1 MKTEGVPT
9 TEATSQYPPE
19 MERAGCRSL
28 ALQSRVGLAFQP
40 AAIVALAPASSL
52 FVRRPFLYVCI
63 LAGVAAS
70 SIVRGIFIQR
80 FDRLYD
86 RSPRGW
92 KIGYFGSVLVSTSLL
107 ATLIHVAIAESGLA
121 APGGF
126 AAIGVGA
133 AMATTGV
140 MYSLNRR
147 FTQLFIL
154 VLCVPVVAAE
164 LEAGH
169 GQLRTAFALSTV
181 AFAVYLFLVSRQQN
195 IERWAGLRSSHLL
208 SLRAAELERARNELG
223 VAHAELER
231 LVTERTEELERVS
244 EEYRTIFDNAHD
256 PILILTPEDE
266 IVLNVNRR
274 ACEVYG
280 LSREE
285 FIGMSLI
292 DISLVPER
300 GRRQIEETLEK
311 GVYLNFESRQYRKDG
326 SVMFLE
332 INASVIDYEG
342 RRAILSINRDVT
354 ERRRA
359 EEMRLAKEAA
369 ERADRAKTQFLAN
382 MSHEIRTP
390 MAGILGLSDL
400 LLKTHL
406 DGRQRRYTEL
416 IQSSAG
422 SLLGVIDDILDFA
435 RIEADKLTLEAVP
448 FRLPAMLAE
457 AVDLLRL
464 RAQSKGIALD
474 LTLDGE
480 LPDWCLGDPGR
491 LRQVVINLVGNAV
504 KFTDQGR
511 VEVRAENAAD
521 GRVRIT
527 VRDTGVGI
535 PKTVHDRLFTPFSQA
550 DSSTSRRFGGSGLGL
565 AITKRILGLMGG
577 EIGLASQPGEGSS
590 FWFTVAL
597 QRTPA
602 PAAEAPAEGSRGNAF
617 PPSSHRILVAED
629 NPVNQLVV
637 LEQLKSL
644 GFAATA
650 VSNGVEAVATLETAE
665 TPFDLVLMDCQMP
678 ELDGYE
684 TTRRI
689 RARDGERWQIPVV
702 ALTAHAMQGDREKCL
717 AAGMNDYI
725 AKPFR
730 VDSLRRILHRWLT
743 PGEDDAGATESRE
756 LAGRAEQEGR
766 EGKDAVSPDALE
778 RLRSLGRATGREVLF
793 EAVEAFRSRPHL
805 AGLKEVLASRDRRN
819 LELRAHSLKGSSGM
833 LGAER
838 LAGLC
843 AELERGAAVAD
854 LETCARQLT
863 AIEEEYDRVLA
874 ELLAAVGATPGV

>member
-1 MKTEGVPT
+1 
-9 TEATSQYPPE
+9 
-19 MERAGCRSL
+19 MERAGYRSL
-28 ALQSRVGLAFQP
+28 ALQSRVGLAFHP
-40 AAIVALAPASSL
+40 AAILALAPASS
-52 FVRRPFLYVCI
+52 FVTRHSFLYLCV

-70 SIVRGIFIQR
+70 SLVRGTFIRR
-80 FDRLYD
+80 FDRIYD
-86 RSPRGW
+86 RSPRRWRLGF
-92 KIGYFGSVLVSTSLL
+92 FGSVLASTALL
-107 ATLIHVAIAESGLA
+107 ATQIYVAIAESGLSS
-121 APGGF
+121 PGGF
-126 AAIGVGA
+126 VGIGVGA
-133 AMATTGV
+133 AMASTGT
-140 MYSLNRR
+140 MYSLSLG
-147 FTQLFIL
+147 FTNSFIL
-154 VLCVPVVAAE
+154 VLCIPVVAAE
-164 LEAGH
+164 LQAGH
-169 GQLRTAFALSTV
+169 GQLRVAFALATV
-181 AFAVYLFLVSRQQN
+181 AYAVYLFLVSRQQHA
-195 IERWAGLRSSHLL
+195 ERWAGLRSTHLL
-208 SLRAAELERARNELG
+208 SLRAAELERAQNDLHL
-223 VAHAELER
+223 AHAGLER
-231 LVTERTEELERVS
+231 LVSERTEELERVS
-244 EEYRTIFDNAHD
+244 GEYRTIFENAHD
-256 PILILTPEDE
+256 PILILTPEE
-266 IVLNVNRR
+266 ETVLNVNRR

-300 GRRQIEETLEK
+300 GRRQIEETLER
-311 GVYLNFESRQYRKDG
+311 GVYHNFESRQYRKDG

-332 INASVIDYEG
+332 INSSVIDYEG

-422 SLLGVIDDILDFA
+422 SLLSVIDDILDFA
-435 RIEADKLTLEAVP
+435 KIEADKLTLEAVP
-448 FRLPAMLAE
+448 FHLPSMLAE

-511 VEVRAENAAD
+511 VEVRAESASD
-521 GRVRIT
+521 DHVRIT

-535 PKTVHDRLFTPFSQA
+535 PETVHERLFTPFSQA

-565 AITKRILGLMGG
+565 AISKRILELMGG
-577 EIGLASQPGEGSS
+577 EIGLASQPGEGSA

-597 QRTPA
+597 QRTQA
-602 PAAEAPAEGSRGNAF
+602 PAAATLEE
-617 PPSSHRILVAED
+617 SSASLQWSNRILVAED

-650 VSNGVEAVATLETAE
+650 VSNGVEAMAVLETAE

-684 TTRRI
+684 TTRRM
-689 RARDGERWQIPVV
+689 RARNGERWQIPVV

-730 VDSLRRILHRWLT
+730 VDSLRRVLHRWLT
-743 PGEDDAGATESRE
+743 PGEEDDAGAPESRD
-756 LAGRAEQEGR
+756 LDVRAEREGR

-778 RLRSLGRATGREVLF
+778 RLRSLGRAAGRDVLF

-805 AGLKEVLASRDRRN
+805 AGLKEVLASHDRRN

-843 AELERGAAVAD
+843 AELERSAAVAD
-854 LETCARQLT
+854 PETCARQLT

-874 ELLAAVGATPGV
+874 ELLAAVGTEKTPSPPAPLPAPPALSPGEGRKA